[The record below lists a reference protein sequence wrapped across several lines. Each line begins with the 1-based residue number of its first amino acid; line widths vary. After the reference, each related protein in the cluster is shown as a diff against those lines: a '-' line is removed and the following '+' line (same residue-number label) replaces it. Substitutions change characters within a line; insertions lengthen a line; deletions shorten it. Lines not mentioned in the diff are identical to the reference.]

1 MTNDL
6 TKKLFCLDLDIM
18 GMTGIQTLLILITL
32 MQCGVDRYPQQ
43 MIKPR
48 RLQEDYYEE
57 DSRRELEY
65 SGNGPKQLLR
75 QQET

>member
-1 MTNDL
+1 
-6 TKKLFCLDLDIM
+6 
-18 GMTGIQTLLILITL
+18 
-32 MQCGVDRYPQQ
+32 